1 MKKVLVFPVL
11 VLSLFLVGCN
21 APVVTAVTQATI
33 DNAALISALSV
44 PTCAAGVTPVTALVA
59 CLTVDQKTEVLN
71 YAQAASV
78 GVGQVA
84 IILAAGGTA
93 TQMSL
98 EIASAL
104 APVASPLLPGLP
116 AIIVTAIGLET
127 RDIQAILTAYSV
139 PVAAPAVIKLGSGDI
154 NRLKVAHANVVILQ
168 GKIAGMKG
176 K

>member
-1 MKKVLVFPVL
+1 MHKFSIFAAVALLLP
-11 VLSLFLVGCN
+11 LVGCN

-33 DNAALISALSV
+33 DNAALIALLSDPNLTSV
-44 PTCAAGVTPVTALVA
+44 
-59 CLTVDQKTEVLN
+59 QKTEVMN

-78 GVGQVA
+78 AVGQVS

-93 TQMSL
+93 AQMSL

-116 AIIVTAIGLET
+116 ADIVTAIGYEA
-127 RDIQAILTAYSV
+127 RDIQAILTAYGV
-139 PVAAPAVIKLGSGDI
+139 PVAATASSARTATVQTQGKVINLSSGDI
-154 NRLKVAHANVVILQ
+154 ANPKAAHAKVVLNEAA
-168 GKIAGMKG
+168 IAQAK